1 MQNLNK
7 NLKNAHDMQKKKKQ
21 IQRMIR
27 IIIFKKFKSHLFN
40 YIY

>member
-7 NLKNAHDMQKKKKQ
+7 NLKNAHDMQKKKQ

-40 YIY
+40 YIH